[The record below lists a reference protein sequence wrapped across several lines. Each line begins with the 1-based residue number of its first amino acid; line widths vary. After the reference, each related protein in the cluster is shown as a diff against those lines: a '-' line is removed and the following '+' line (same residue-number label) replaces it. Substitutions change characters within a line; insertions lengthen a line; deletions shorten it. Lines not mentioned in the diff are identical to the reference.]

1 MQSTIKHVFLTKHPS
16 LYLVAGKNKYAKI
29 KTI

>member
-1 MQSTIKHVFLTKHPS
+1 MQSTIKHVFLTKYTH
-16 LYLVAGKNKYAKI
+16 LYLVAGKNKYVKI